1 MRFLWQLYFRL
12 IGWKIR
18 DPFPINTPKAVIIVA
33 PHTCVDDLFIGLA
46 ARSILRLKALH
57 FLGKEELFKGL
68 TGFLLRYFGGH
79 PVDRFSKKNMVDQAV
94 DLFNDHAEFLL
105 ALSPEGT
112 RKKVDRL
119 RTGFYYI
126 AQKANVPIIM
136 VAFDFANKEIRLER
150 PFYTSNDEVADFKKI
165 INYFAPIQGKYPEL
179 GLSHLQFI

>member
-1 MRFLWQLYFRL
+1 MRFLWKLYFRL

-18 DPFPINTPKAVIIVA
+18 APFPINTPKAVIIVA

-46 ARSILRLKALH
+46 ARSILRLKSLQ
-57 FLGKEELFKGL
+57 FFGKQELFKGP
-68 TGFLLRYFGGH
+68 TGFLLRHFGGH

-94 DLFNDHAEFLL
+94 DLFNENSEFLL

-112 RKKVDRL
+112 RKKVERL

-126 AQKANVPIIM
+126 AQKANVPIVM
-136 VAFDFANKEIRLER
+136 VAFDFANKEIRIEE
-150 PFYTSNDEVADFKKI
+150 PFFTSNDESADFNKI
-165 INYFAPIQGKYPEL
+165 IHYFATVKGKYPEL

>member
-1 MRFLWQLYFRL
+1 MRFLWKLYFLL

-18 DPFPINTPKAVIIVA
+18 VPFPINTPKAVIIVA

-46 ARSILRLKALH
+46 ARSILRLKSLQ
-57 FLGKEELFKGL
+57 FFGKQELFKGPI
-68 TGFLLRYFGGH
+68 GFLLRYFGGH

-94 DLFNDHAEFLL
+94 DLFNEHSEFLL

-112 RKKVDRL
+112 RKKVERL

-126 AQKANVPIIM
+126 AQKANVPIVM
-136 VAFDFANKEIRLER
+136 VAFDFANKEIRIED
-150 PFYTSNDEVADFKKI
+150 PFFTSNDEAADFNKI
-165 INYFAPIQGKYPEL
+165 IQYFATVQGKYPEL

>member
-1 MRFLWQLYFRL
+1 MRFLWKLYFRL

-18 DPFPINTPKAVIIVA
+18 VPFPINTPKAVIIVA

-46 ARSILRLKALH
+46 ARSILRLKSLQ
-57 FLGKEELFKGL
+57 FFGKQELFKGP
-68 TGFLLRYFGGH
+68 TGFLLRHFGGH

-94 DLFNDHAEFLL
+94 DLFNENSEFLL

-112 RKKVDRL
+112 RKKVERL

-126 AQKANVPIIM
+126 AHKANVPIVM
-136 VAFDFANKEIRLER
+136 VAFDFANKEIRIED
-150 PFYTSNDEVADFKKI
+150 PFFTSNDEAADFKKI
-165 INYFAPIQGKYPEL
+165 IHYFATVKGKYPEL